1 MRLSTIDI
9 GTNSVKLLVADVEDN
24 QIKNVLIDLP
34 VITRLGQDVNKT
46 RELLPEAMAR
56 TLDIISDFKNKAKT
70 LGAIDI
76 SAVAT
81 SAMRDAKNN
90 NTFIQ
95 MVAEKTGINLRII
108 SGEEEAELT
117 FLGVCSDPEF
127 MDRSLILV
135 DVGGGSTEF
144 VIGRNGVIEDR
155 FSINIGCVRLTEEYI
170 KSDPIDTMDLQKV
183 IQRSISMLYPRLS
196 AIFSDM
202 RDLIGIGGTITS
214 LSSVYQYMEGY
225 SNIEIH
231 KFILTKEQIVRLL
244 THLRRMTLDE
254 RKKIQGLDPE
264 RADVIVAGAV
274 IFSTIMEILKSQE
287 IIVNKRG
294 LRYGILVK
302 EAIEKQG

>member
-1 MRLSTIDI
+1 
-9 GTNSVKLLVADVEDN
+9 
-24 QIKNVLIDLP
+24 
-34 VITRLGQDVNKT
+34 
-46 RELLPEAMAR
+46 
-56 TLDIISDFKNKAKT
+56 
-70 LGAIDI
+70 
-76 SAVAT
+76 
-81 SAMRDAKNN
+81 
-90 NTFIQ
+90 
-95 MVAEKTGINLRII
+95 
-108 SGEEEAELT
+108 
-117 FLGVCSDPEF
+117 